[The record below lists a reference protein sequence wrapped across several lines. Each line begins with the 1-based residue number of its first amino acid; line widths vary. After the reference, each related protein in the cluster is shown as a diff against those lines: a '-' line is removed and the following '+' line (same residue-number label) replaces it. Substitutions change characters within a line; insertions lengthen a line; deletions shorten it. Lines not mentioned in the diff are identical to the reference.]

1 MKNSSILGTISA
13 LSFAVALGALGGCAS
28 TGDLSSVKATADGA
42 AQTANAAQSA
52 AASATTTANAAEKK
66 ADAAAAKADHAQ
78 STADKALAE
87 IQELNEKLDRMFK
100 KNMQK

>member
-1 MKNSSILGTISA
+1 MKKSSILGK
-13 LSFAVALGALGGCAS
+13 LSVVSCVLALGALGGCAS
-28 TGDLSSVKATADGA
+28 TGDVSSAKAAADSA

-66 ADAAAAKADHAQ
+66 ADDASAKADHAQ